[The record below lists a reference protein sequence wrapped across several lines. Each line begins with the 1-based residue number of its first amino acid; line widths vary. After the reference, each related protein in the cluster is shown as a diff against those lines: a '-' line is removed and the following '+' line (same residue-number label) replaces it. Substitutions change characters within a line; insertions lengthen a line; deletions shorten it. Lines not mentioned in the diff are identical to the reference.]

1 MSSVMSYKGYSGS
14 VEYSAEDNVLYG
26 KVLGIRALISYEGT
40 SVEGLLQDFRN
51 AVDSYLD
58 LCKRNEIEPEQPF
71 KGSFNVRISP
81 ELHKNAALCA
91 RKNKMSLNAFVERSI
106 EAAVAKA

>member
-1 MSSVMSYKGYSGS
+1 MSDVMNYMGYTGS
-14 VEYSAEDNVLYG
+14 VEFSAEDNVLYG
-26 KVLGIRALISYEGT
+26 KVLGIKSLVSYEGT
-40 SVEGLLQDFRN
+40 SVDDLLQDFHN

-58 LCKRNEIEPEQPF
+58 LCKRNGFEPEQPY

-81 ELHKNAALCA
+81 ELHKSAALCA

-106 EAAVAKA
+106 EAAVANA